1 VITTVGLVLHPERDS
16 HQAIGTIGRWAADR
30 SARLVGLTEE
40 VARTSGATG
49 VSAEELAKQADLV
62 VSLGGDGTML
72 RAMRL
77 VLGGRAPVLGV
88 NMGRLGFLAE
98 IDVPQLSEALAAIDR
113 HEFSVEARTAVEAI
127 FRGEQHVAFNDI
139 ALTRRPGRPSAR
151 IGLVVEGQPFL
162 HYAADAVIV
171 ATPTGSTA
179 YSFSAG
185 GPIVSPRTQG
195 LVVTPVAP
203 HSAFNRSLV
212 LADGE
217 KVELEVLPG
226 SGEISVEADGHL
238 AGHLAPGDLVELAGV
253 PAAAAVV
260 RFGRTTF
267 YQRAQRKLRLNG
279 SAAAEQYPCC

>member
-1 VITTVGLVLHPERDS
+1 MITTVGLVLHPERDS
-16 HQAIGTIGRWAADR
+16 QEAMRTISQWAADR
-30 SARLVGLTEE
+30 RARLVGLADE
-40 VARTSGATG
+40 VARTWGAT
-49 VSAEELAKQADLV
+49 ELSPDQMAQQADLV

-98 IDVPQLSEALAAIDR
+98 IDVPQLPEALAAIDQ
-113 HEFSVEARTAVEAI
+113 HDFTVEARTAVEAV
-127 FRGEQHVAFNDI
+127 FGGRRHVAFNEI
-139 ALTRRPGRPSAR
+139 ALARRPGRPSAR

-217 KVELEVLPG
+217 KVELEILPG
-226 SGEISVEADGHL
+226 SGEIDVEADGHL
-238 AGHLAPGDLVELAGV
+238 AGHLVPGDQVELAGV

-279 SAAAEQYPCC
+279 SAAAEQPWR